1 MRRCG
6 SQSIAG
12 LSGFKEIGMDQFDML
27 AKSVGD
33 WVRGLWGCSHRK
45 TSFPITMDGASGSE
59 TYVVCMLCG
68 QRFAYDWTTMSKT
81 GKRP

>member
-6 SQSIAG
+6 SRSIAV
-12 LSGFKEIGMDQFDML
+12 LSGFKEIAMDQFDML

-33 WVRGLWGCSHRK
+33 WVRSLWGCSHRK
-45 TSFPITMDGASGSE
+45 TSFPITIGEGAGSE
-59 TYVVCMLCG
+59 TYVVCTLCG
-68 QRFAYDWTTMSKT
+68 QRFAYDSTTMSKT